1 MLAFFDNVLF
11 QIVLLLATTVF
22 VVLLFQRLKIPSSL
36 AYLAVGVLLGSHT
49 AGPVIRGDYIGL
61 IAEFGIVFLLFTIG
75 LNFTVAQIYAL
86 RHTIFGLGT
95 GQVVLTTAVVGLGG
109 WALGLPAAAAFVVG
123 AVFAQSSTTIISRQ
137 LSEQGESDTRHGRLG
152 TAMSVFQD
160 VTAVPFVIIIP
171 VLGLAAATEVAGSLA
186 IALVKAALAAVGILL
201 AGRFL
206 LRRFFHSVAESR
218 SAELFTL
225 TVLFVSLTAAG
236 ITGAVGLSMAFGAF
250 LAGMVLG
257 ETEFRH
263 QVEATVRPFRDVLLG
278 LFFVSIGMLFQPA
291 LLPLVWFE
299 ALVGALVLMSVKLVL
314 VTALV
319 RWSGVDAPTAF
330 RTGLLLS
337 VGGEFGFA
345 LLALGFGAGLLD
357 ERTGQAVLTAVLLS
371 MVAAPV
377 LIRFNQPLSAWLVR
391 SRQHEQLA
399 DSGGGSLPEGAEGH
413 VIICGFGRTGQMIAR
428 FLENEEIP
436 YLALDIDPRIVS
448 EASLAG
454 QPVYYAD
461 STDPAVLETVGLRAA
476 RLLVVSHNERT
487 VALKTLACV
496 RQARQDVPVLV
507 RARDEGEADELRKA
521 GAAEVIPETLEA
533 GMTIAS
539 HALMALGIPMR
550 KVTRYVLE
558 QRAARYPMLRE
569 LFRGTED
576 LLVQGPEVERLHA
589 VRVEEG
595 VFAIGRHVSEL
606 SQSGCMVTAIVRGE
620 ERIRYPEPDTPIQ
633 VGDVLVLLGVPDA
646 LADAER
652 WMTGRP

>member
-1 MLAFFDNVLF
+1 MLVLLDNALF

-36 AYLAVGVLLGSHT
+36 AYLAVGVLLSAHT
-49 AGPVIRGDYIGL
+49 AGPVIRNDYITA

-95 GQVVLTTAVVGLGG
+95 GQVVLTTAVIGMGA
-109 WALGLPAAAAFVVG
+109 WAAGLPASASFVIG

-137 LSEQGESDTRHGRLG
+137 LSEQGESETRHGRLG

-171 VLGLAAATEVAGSLA
+171 VLGYAAASEVAGSLLV
-186 IALVKAALAAVGILL
+186 ALVKAALAAAGVLL

-206 LRRFFHSVAESR
+206 LRRFFHSVTESR

-225 TVLFVSLTAAG
+225 TVLFVSLAAAG
-236 ITGAVGLSMAFGAF
+236 ITGAFGLSMAFGAF

-263 QVEATVRPFRDVLLG
+263 QVEATVKPFRDVLLG

-291 LLPLVWFE
+291 LLPVVWFE
-299 ALVGALVLMSVKLVL
+299 ALLGAIALIGVKLIL
-314 VTALV
+314 VTLLV
-319 RWSGVDAPTAF
+319 RWSGVDSPTAF

-345 LLALGFGAGLLD
+345 LLALGLGAGLLD
-357 ERTGQAVLTAVLLS
+357 EHTGQTVLTAVLLS

-377 LIRFNQPLSAWLVR
+377 LIRFNRPLSAWLIR
-391 SRQHEQLA
+391 RRQTEQLLDDGTA
-399 DSGGGSLPEGAEGH
+399 ILPEGAESH

-428 FLENEEIP
+428 FLENERID
-436 YLALDIDPRIVS
+436 YIALDIDPQIVG

-461 STDPAVLETVGLRAA
+461 SSDPAVLDTIGLQRA
-476 RLLVVSHNERT
+476 RLLVISHNDRA

-496 RQARQDVPVLV
+496 RQSRQGMPVLV

-521 GAAEVIPETLEA
+521 GAVEVIPETLEA

-539 HALMALGIPMR
+539 HALMSLGVPMR
-550 KVTRYVLE
+550 KVTRYVME

-576 LLVQGPEVERLHA
+576 MLAQGQDLERLHS
-589 VRVEEG
+589 VKVEEN
-595 VFAIGRHVSEL
+595 AAAAGRQVSEL
-606 SQSGCMVTAIVRGE
+606 NSTGCAVTAIVRGE
-620 ERIRYPEPDTPIQ
+620 ERIRYPEADTLIQ
-633 VGDVLVLLGVPDA
+633 VGDVLVLLGAPDS

-652 WMTGRP
+652 RLAVRL